1 MAFEAH
7 VGDVCSHH
15 APAIPQTTR
24 HGDMQT
30 QRYAHK
36 KGVGEGAQRGKERGR
51 ACAAARENVRA
62 READRNKVRDKDRL
76 RNSG

>member
-1 MAFEAH
+1 MRQQYPRQPDTEICRLRDTH
-7 VGDVCSHH
+7 
-15 APAIPQTTR
+15 T
-24 HGDMQT
+24 
-30 QRYAHK
+30 